1 MEKQEFN
8 LVTDPWIKVIEI
20 QSAREKTVSLNELFE
35 HAQDYRQLTGDMRSQ
50 DLAILRLLLAI
61 LTTVYSQVDAQGE
74 QYDWLEEPTQP
85 NTPLIIDQ
93 EDFEDEGRDTL
104 LATWQELYQA
114 GRFSK
119 GVTQYLTRYKN
130 RFDFFGD
137 QPFYQV
143 TAEDYDALVPE
154 NKRIEAGKG
163 QVSVKQINRQI
174 SESGN
179 TPSIFSPKS
188 GADKNKV
195 QIDELVRWII
205 TYQNFTGVTDK
216 SKVVTEEKFSN
227 PAGWLYQINPVF
239 VKGQNLF
246 ETLMLNLVLFDP
258 RKDDADY
265 SLSKPVWEY
274 RTVQAYVE
282 ERKQQILPD
291 NLAELYTAWSR
302 ILHIEWNEQGQPLI
316 FSAGLPMF
324 ENNNAL
330 IEPMTTWRR
339 DKKTNDYRP
348 AVKGLRSLGIAMW
361 RNFGQYVKV
370 KETDEVHEPGLVVWL
385 RELKKEKLIA
395 YDMPINLN
403 STALISDGNA
413 TSQAPAVEVID
424 DMQMK
429 ADVLFDPQ
437 IEKYWPTRI
446 EETIELT
453 QKIGADYYH
462 FASDIG
468 RIRNLDVRPFA
479 AAMSA
484 KFYDRLNEPFKE
496 WLEGLTGED
505 DRDEKI
511 SEWKVHLKSITND
524 AVSDVL
530 RTSSSRDI
538 KGIVTDKGPL
548 NIFTAKSHLM
558 YNLRIHLD
566 LEKGDDRG

>member
-1 MEKQEFN
+1 MDKQEFN
-8 LVTDPWIKVIEI
+8 LVTDSWIKVIEI
-20 QSAREKTVSLNELFE
+20 QSAREKAVSLSELFE

-61 LTTVYSQVDAQGE
+61 LTTVYLRVDAQGK

-93 EDFEDEGRDTL
+93 EDFEDEGQDTL

-114 GRFSK
+114 GHFSK
-119 GVTQYLTRYKN
+119 SVTQYLTRHMN
-130 RFDFFGD
+130 RFDFFGA
-137 QPFYQV
+137 QPFYQA
-143 TAEDYDALVPE
+143 TAEDYDALVPA
-154 NKRIEAGKG
+154 NKRVEAGKG

-216 SKVVTEEKFSN
+216 TKVVTEEKFSN

-239 VKGQNLF
+239 VKGKNLF

-258 RKDDADY
+258 RKEGADY
-265 SLSKPVWEY
+265 SLPKPVWEY
-274 RTVQAYVE
+274 RTVGAYVE
-282 ERKQQILPD
+282 KRKQQILPD

-324 ENNNAL
+324 ENNNAS
-330 IEPMTTWRR
+330 IEPMTTWRY
-339 DKKTNDYRP
+339 DKKTSNYRP

-361 RNFGQYVKV
+361 RNFGQYVKIR
-370 KETDEVHEPGLVVWL
+370 EADDVHEPGLVVWL
-385 RELKKEKLIA
+385 RELKKKKLIA
-395 YDMPINLN
+395 YNMPINLN

-413 TSQAPAVEVID
+413 TSQAPAIEVID
-424 DMQMK
+424 DMQIQ
-429 ADVLFDPQ
+429 ADVLFDP
-437 IEKYWPTRI
+437 EDYWPTQI
-446 EETIELT
+446 ERAIELT
-453 QKIGADYYH
+453 QKIGTDYYH

-479 AAMSA
+479 ASMSA

-496 WLEGLTGED
+496 WLEGLTGDD

-511 SEWKVHLKSITND
+511 SQWKVQLKSITNE